1 VRGSQN
7 STGAQWLWIADLS
20 KPEQL
25 TVRILPLLMVASQL
39 LVAKITLAR
48 RRRPAHG
55 SPYDVDAAGF
65 RIRTLS
71 AAKRVDVV
79 LAHP

>member
-1 VRGSQN
+1 
-7 STGAQWLWIADLS
+7 
-20 KPEQL
+20 
-25 TVRILPLLMVASQL
+25 MVASQL